1 MLTVDLLSQTLPY
14 LRPQDKVYQALQLMN
29 DNQVTHLPIVD
40 GEKYI
45 GIISEDDLLLAE
57 NEHSPL
63 SELQQSFANT
73 SVKCDEHF
81 LKAIHV
87 AAENGLSVVPIVD
100 NDNDIAGTVMY
111 SDLLKYASEFM
122 SLHEPGGLIVLEME
136 SNQYSFSEI
145 SKILE
150 ANDAQIT
157 QLNTFNNQET
167 GMMRVT
173 IRINKPD
180 VSDIVAAFQR
190 YEYDVKYHFGEEL
203 YANEL
208 RTNYDNLMNYLKI

>member
-1 MLTVDLLSQTLPY
+1 MLTSDLSSQTIPY
-14 LRPQDKVYQALQLMN
+14 LRLQDKVYQALQLMN

-57 NEHSPL
+57 NEHAIL

-73 SVKCDEHF
+73 FVKNDEHF
-81 LKAIHV
+81 LRAIQV
-87 AAENGLSVVPIVD
+87 AAENGLSVVPIID
-100 NDNDIAGTVMY
+100 GENDLTGAVTYN
-111 SDLLKYASEFM
+111 DLLKHASEFM
-122 SLHEPGGLIVLEME
+122 SLHEPGGLIVLEMP

-150 ANDAQIT
+150 TNDAQIT
-157 QLNTFNNQET
+157 QLNTFNNAET

-173 IRINKPD
+173 IRINK
-180 VSDIVAAFQR
+180 SDISDVVAAFQR
-190 YEYDVKYHFGEEL
+190 YEYDVKYFFGEEL
-203 YANEL
+203 YDNEL
-208 RTNYDNLMNYLKI
+208 RSNYDNLMNYLKI

>member
-1 MLTVDLLSQTLPY
+1 MLTIDLSSQTLPY
-14 LRPQDKVYQALQLMN
+14 LRLKDKVYQALQLMN
-29 DNQVTHLPIVD
+29 DNQVTHLPIVE
-40 GEKYI
+40 GEKFI

-57 NEHSPL
+57 NEHSLL
-63 SELQQSFANT
+63 SDLQQSFSSF
-73 SVKCDEHF
+73 SVKSDEHF

-100 NDNDIAGTVMY
+100 NDNDIAGAVMY
-111 SDLLKYASEFM
+111 SDLLKHASEFM

-157 QLNTFNNQET
+157 QLNTFNNPET
-167 GMMRVT
+167 GIMRVT

-180 VSDIVAAFQR
+180 ISDVVAAFQR